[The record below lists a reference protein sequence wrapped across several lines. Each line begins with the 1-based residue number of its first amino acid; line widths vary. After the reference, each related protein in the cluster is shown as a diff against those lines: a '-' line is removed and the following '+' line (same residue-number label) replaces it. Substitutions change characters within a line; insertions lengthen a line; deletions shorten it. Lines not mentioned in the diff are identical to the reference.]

1 MKEYILPIG
10 KPCIITHPDH
20 AFFHSIFSLNE
31 DYKMWL
37 YTNFIQL
44 CCNNFNPEKI
54 RKSIDLDFVSQYE
67 YNSFI
72 DIQLINRDIY
82 EFFHTDITSI
92 DFFCKLIE
100 MNLYLIIAV
109 DEMYLSYSP
118 VYRTYHFK
126 HPLFLYGFN
135 KDKRIF
141 YTSFYNHIG
150 YVSNGIVKFTEVENA
165 FKGFISLIGSCN
177 SMLIRAVSTKNS
189 HYEINLNAIKKGLEE
204 YINPPQI
211 SLEFAFQGSSFHNK
225 VYGINV
231 YEALIDYNNA
241 IIFSN
246 NNDFIQHIKNYHAL
260 YEHKILMQQRM
271 SYIVEK
277 NNLKIDIEQFNDLVK
292 SALIIRNLY
301 IKFSISFNI
310 ENLKKI
316 NCLLLSLRER
326 EKKVFDKV
334 LKEFL

>member
-10 KPCIITHPDH
+10 KPSIITHPDH

-37 YTNFIQL
+37 YSNFIQL
-44 CCNNFNPEKI
+44 YCNNFNPKNI
-54 RKSIDLDFVSQYE
+54 RESIDLDFVSQYE
-67 YNSFI
+67 YNNFI

-118 VYRTYHFK
+118 AYRSNHFK

-141 YTSFYNHIG
+141 YVSFYNSMG

-165 FKGFISLIGSCN
+165 FKGFISLLGSCN
-177 SMLIRAVSTKNS
+177 SMLIKAVSTKNF
-189 HYEINLNAIKKGLEE
+189 HYEINLNTIKKGLEE

-211 SLEFAFQGSSFHNK
+211 SLEFAFVGSSLHNK

-231 YEALIDYNNA
+231 YEALLNYNTSL
-241 IIFSN
+241 ISN
-246 NNDFIQHIKNYHAL
+246 NNKYCILHVKNYHAL
-260 YEHKILMQQRM
+260 YEHKILMQQR
-271 SYIVEK
+271 INFFVENSK
-277 NNLKIDIEQFNDLVK
+277 LKVDIEQFNDLVK

-301 IKFSISFNI
+301 IKFSVSYKTENI
-310 ENLKKI
+310 EKI
-316 NCLLLSLRER
+316 NSLLLSLREK
-326 EKKVFDKV
+326 EKKVLDKV
-334 LKEFL
+334 LKEL